1 MYIMAKTY
9 KNLQLLA
16 RDSVHE
22 LSILESRK
30 HNQAVVESNSGGLQ
44 SRSTPKRMG
53 LCRKASSSKRGLR
66 KSSSL
71 TNGMSPV
78 RNKTALREYGTEAR
92 GLDLSPS
99 YTHLS
104 MRPSWATPVNSS
116 LQLKGEDI
124 ETYFDI

>member
-1 MYIMAKTY
+1 MYIMVKTY
-9 KNLQLLA
+9 QNLQLLA
-16 RDSVHE
+16 RDVAHE

-30 HNQAVVESNSGGLQ
+30 HNQAVVCSNSGGLQ
-44 SRSTPKRMG
+44 SRSTPKRIG

-92 GLDLSPS
+92 GLDLSPF
-99 YTHLS
+99 YNHLS
-104 MRPSWATPVNSS
+104 MRPSWAPPLMRTV
-116 LQLKGEDI
+116 LR
-124 ETYFDI
+124 